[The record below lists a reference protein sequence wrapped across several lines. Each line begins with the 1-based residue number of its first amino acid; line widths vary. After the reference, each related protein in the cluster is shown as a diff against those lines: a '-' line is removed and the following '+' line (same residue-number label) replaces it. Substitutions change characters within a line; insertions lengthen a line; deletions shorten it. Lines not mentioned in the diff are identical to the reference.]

1 MNLDD
6 YAHEITNLHTDV
18 RLEVILAE
26 LYGGGLDPRTDVL
39 IHPSGLFERSY
50 RRDVGRVIVGHADAL
65 IEDLPEEDEK
75 RRSYLNIE
83 VHRDGLYHYLPEGLF
98 HQPVNRGRDQG
109 EVFDDIDE
117 QARRGQAAR
126 KFFQP
131 FEQEFFLQRT
141 LLELE
146 ERKYSLTEENIR
158 QNDQGMVLRQFWDI
172 PRDLL
177 NTRQLHNLL
186 YLLPVAHRIVH
197 NQPLVTACFSL
208 ILGVHVA
215 LKTLPPLIHLIE
227 LAADD
232 EPVSDELG
240 RAEMGKF
247 SLGGVYQDT
256 MPVIEI
262 SIGPLNKHQLN
273 GFLQG
278 GRSRDVLN
286 MLIGYFM
293 PAELDVVDHLII
305 SEEDSYLV
313 LVDDDPT
320 AVLGVASYI

>member
-1 MNLDD
+1 MKLID

-26 LYGGGLDPRTDVL
+26 LYGGGLNIRTDVL

-50 RRDVGRVIVGHADAL
+50 RRDVGKVLVGHAEA
-65 IEDLPEEDEK
+65 IREDLPEEDD
-75 RRSYLNIE
+75 RRRTYLNIE

-98 HQPVNRGRDQG
+98 HQPINRGRDQG
-109 EVFDDIDE
+109 EVFGDIDE

-126 KFFQP
+126 QFFQP

-141 LLELE
+141 LMELE

-158 QNDQGMVLRQFWDI
+158 QNDQGQVLRQFWDL

-177 NTRQLHNLL
+177 TTRQLHNLL

-197 NQPLVTACFSL
+197 NQALVTECLSL
-208 ILGVHVA
+208 MLGVPVQ

-227 LAADD
+227 LAD
-232 EPVSDELG
+232 EDELISDELG
-240 RAEMGKF
+240 RAEMGAF

-256 MPVIEI
+256 MPATEI
-262 SIGPLNKHQLN
+262 TIGPLSKQQLN
-273 GFLQG
+273 GFLVG
-278 GRSRDVLN
+278 GRSRAVLN
-286 MLIGYFM
+286 LLISYFM
-293 PAELDVVDHLII
+293 PAELDVVDHLLIAD
-305 SEEDSYLV
+305 EDSYLV
-313 LVDDDPT
+313 LLDDDPT